1 MLNLREKL
9 SPPAMSHFY
18 ERGRYLKSRKTQVKM
33 SDARIKKKSRRKGF
47 LGDAQTFTKSKAGKY
62 ICIYS
67 WWTLKLFFLDRER
80 LHLRFLLEPY
90 IIDISIF
97 VYISILDTRENS
109 LCSSKISRKIP
120 FWIFILKE
128 YYQQFWNI
136 ILFLWNLFCAKRTN
150 PSIYNCVR
158 KVQ

>member
-1 MLNLREKL
+1 
-9 SPPAMSHFY
+9 
-18 ERGRYLKSRKTQVKM
+18 M
-33 SDARIKKKSRRKGF
+33 SDARIKKKVHRRKRF

-67 WWTLKLFFLDRER
+67 WWTLKLFFWTGNAYY
-80 LHLRFLLEPY
+80 LRFLLEPY

-120 FWIFILKE
+120 CWIFILKE

>member
-1 MLNLREKL
+1 MN
-9 SPPAMSHFY
+9 S
-18 ERGRYLKSRKTQVKM
+18 KT
-33 SDARIKKKSRRKGF
+33 
-47 LGDAQTFTKSKAGKY
+47 
-62 ICIYS
+62 
-67 WWTLKLFFLDRER
+67 FFLDRER

-109 LCSSKISRKIP
+109 LCSSKISRKSP
-120 FWIFILKE
+120 FWIFILNSIISNFE
-128 YYQQFWNI
+128 I
-136 ILFLWNLFCAKRTN
+136 LLILFVWNLFCAKRTN